1 MVVYPLICGAIVE
14 KDSNPTLHGNN
25 GYVFHFQ
32 QHFWVDVEVFDEFW
46 WIRFKRPYWG
56 AG

>member
-1 MVVYPLICGAIVE
+1 VVVYPLICGAIVE